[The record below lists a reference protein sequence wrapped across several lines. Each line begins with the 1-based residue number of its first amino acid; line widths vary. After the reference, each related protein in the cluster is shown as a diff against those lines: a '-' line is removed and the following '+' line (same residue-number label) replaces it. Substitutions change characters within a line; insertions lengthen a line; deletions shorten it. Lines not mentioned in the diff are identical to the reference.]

1 MYSSPSVI
9 LNVSPV
15 GAFIAGLSPS
25 ASLVFISAKTQFLV
39 QVKDTLRLINGIC
52 NVLQKLLRYFKG
64 TENSSSFV
72 FPSSAVFPVILV
84 LYLKDSESFIGSIEI
99 SL

>member
-1 MYSSPSVI
+1 MYSSSSVI

-15 GAFIAGLSPS
+15 GAFIGGLSPS
-25 ASLVFISAKTQFLV
+25 LVVISAKTQFLV
-39 QVKDTLRLINGIC
+39 QVKDTLRLINGIS

-64 TENSSSFV
+64 TKNSSSFV